1 LGKGEGAKEGERE
14 ETGNGRGD
22 DFLFSD
28 DGVDSER
35 LLQGR
40 DLIGGAGDQG

>member
-1 LGKGEGAKEGERE
+1 MRKRE
-14 ETGNGRGD
+14 EEERRVEGGD
-22 DFLFSD
+22 DFLFPD

-40 DLIGGAGDQG
+40 DLIGGRGRRSRLN